1 KDVNNPLSSYTKQ
14 FKTVQ
19 DYTGTSKESF
29 QGFQDIMK
37 EFEESLNLSQK
48 ENEEHMKNMD
58 AYTKTQEENAP
69 FGAEFTE
76 NLSKFDGTLSAED
89 IRMQTAALE
98 QANAKMTSEFQILE
112 DSNSLL
118 SQTQALQS
126 YIAETNARIDAV
138 DAEIMGTLENDFRTA
153 VYNDLL
159 RILQENEYSDKL
171 NE

>member
-1 KDVNNPLSSYTKQ
+1 VKEEKKYDAIYNKDVNNPLSSYTKQ

-58 AYTKTQEENAP
+58 TYTKTQEENAP
-69 FGAEFTE
+69 FGVEFTE

-118 SQTQALQS
+118 SQ
-126 YIAETNARIDAV
+126 
-138 DAEIMGTLENDFRTA
+138 
-153 VYNDLL
+153 
-159 RILQENEYSDKL
+159 
-171 NE
+171 